1 MQQEIIVMNVSKYD
15 MVVKDTG
22 ENLKGT
28 TVRYALTSDLVP
40 YEEENLKGYKLAK
53 TSLSYEDFKNFPTVP
68 GVYQV
73 DLNYNINNDGAAKLV
88 AKNFVFKAP
97 VAMPAPQKNDK

>member
-1 MQQEIIVMNVSKYD
+1 MQQDVIVMNVSKYD
-15 MVVKDTG
+15 MVIKDTG
-22 ENLKGT
+22 EILRGT
-28 TVRYALTSDLVP
+28 TVRYALTDSLTP
-40 YEEENLKGYKLAK
+40 YEEDNLKGYKLAK
-53 TSLSYEDFKNFPTVP
+53 VSLPFEEFAKFPTVP